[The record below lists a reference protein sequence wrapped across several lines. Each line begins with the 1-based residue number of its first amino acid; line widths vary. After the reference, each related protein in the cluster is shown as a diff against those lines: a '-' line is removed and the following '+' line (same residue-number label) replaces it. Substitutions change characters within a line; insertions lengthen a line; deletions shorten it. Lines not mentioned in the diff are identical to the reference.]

1 MSESGEGP
9 RPHTEGAAGPPVPVG
24 RGGSTARGYAVL
36 VPAAALGALSG
47 GGFRSRS
54 LRGGLAQ
61 VVGLSPWSGNAPDRG
76 SLSFGGGVVQP
87 PVVLRTGGITGAAPI
102 TALPFGRPLG
112 WRRAVGRPTPIGA
125 EGEGEA
131 AAVPPA

>member
-1 MSESGEGP
+1 MSEAGEGP

-24 RGGSTARGYAVL
+24 RGGPTARGYAVL
-36 VPAAALGALSG
+36 VPAAALG

-54 LRGGLAQ
+54 LRGGLTQ

-87 PVVLRTGGITGAAPI
+87 LVVLRTGGTTGAAPI

-112 WRRAVGRPTPIGA
+112 WRRAVRRPTPIGP
-125 EGEGEA
+125 EGEGGT